1 MFNSEPNQNKKRKVV
16 KVILNEKFIEAFEEL
31 TKNDA
36 ANIQSYQDTRTEMI
50 TNQQD
55 LLDKQTQKRQEVIDA
70 DSKKPADTHY
80 ERLWAGLA
88 PGTKMQKKGSGNYD
102 RDGLKSKT
110 GNSDVSRHVK
120 QESKRLKHRGK
131 QYMSMETYIIQ
142 PAKKVRMFITFNV
155 MLFYLNFFNINI
167 K

>member
-1 MFNSEPNQNKKRKVV
+1 MFNSGQTQTKKRKV
-16 KVILNEKFIEAFEEL
+16 KVTLNEKFIQAFEEL

-36 ANIQSYQDTRTEMI
+36 ANIQSYQNKRTEKI

-80 ERLWAGLA
+80 EKLWAGLD
-88 PGTKMQKKGSGNYD
+88 PGTQMERKGSGNYA

-110 GNSDVSRHVK
+110 CNYDVSRHVK

-131 QYMSMETYIIQ
+131 QYMSMGNYIIQ
-142 PAKKVRMFITFNV
+142 RAKEVRMFITFNV

>member
-1 MFNSEPNQNKKRKVV
+1 MFNSGQNQTKKRKV
-16 KVILNEKFIEAFEEL
+16 KVTLNEKFIQAFEEL

-36 ANIQSYQDTRTEMI
+36 ANIQSYQDKRTEKI

-70 DSKKPADTHY
+70 DSKKPADTYY
-80 ERLWAGLA
+80 ERLWAGLD

-110 GNSDVSRHVK
+110 GNYSVSRHVK
-120 QESKRLKHRGK
+120 QEAKRLKNRGR
-131 QYMSMETYIIQ
+131 QYMSMSNYRIQ
-142 PAKKVRMFITFNV
+142 PAKKVRLFITFNV
-155 MLFYLNFFNINI
+155 MLFYLNFF
-167 K
+167 